1 MHSENGGESA
11 PGLGQFMHTD
21 SQRDCVVRGWRTRAA
36 GITRVD
42 SNVKH
47 RASTHPENTIA
58 IDRWEDEGGA
68 RALPANNSAALRSMP
83 NHGDVGVPPPPG
95 SDIMCGAITRAP
107 AACRPLTMRRKANS

>member
-1 MHSENGGESA
+1 MAEST

-21 SQRDCVVRGWRTRAA
+21 SQRGCVVRGWRTRAA

-42 SNVKH
+42 TNVKH

-68 RALPANNSAALRSMP
+68 RALPANNSAALSSMR
-83 NHGDVGVPPPPG
+83 NHCDVGVPPPPG
-95 SDIMCGAITRAP
+95 SDINYRAN
-107 AACRPLTMRRKANS
+107 MRAGGMPTSCHAEDG